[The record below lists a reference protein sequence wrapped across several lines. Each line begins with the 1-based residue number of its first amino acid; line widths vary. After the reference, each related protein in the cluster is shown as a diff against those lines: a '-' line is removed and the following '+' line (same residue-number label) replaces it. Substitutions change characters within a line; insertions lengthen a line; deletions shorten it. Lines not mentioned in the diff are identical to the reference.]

1 MRILRN
7 TYLAFSTH
15 PLYWALI
22 LCSPAFIFLHPLYS
36 ADSTATTYLAYLGL
50 GLTLLSS
57 HLPVQGHL
65 LLIVSM
71 VLYGISVKIN
81 PYLFFALPFFTFA
94 SFRSV
99 ELGSFRSKFDRLTP
113 FIFTSIAFLG
123 LVLGAEL
130 PDYSL
135 GFFSRS
141 LHFYAGFFI
150 LLLLALAP
158 LFFIRIKLQQW
169 VLFGAGFLSIFS
181 LVGFGMD
188 WGYCLHLF
196 ACLLFITLIGSP
208 QLVTFKPSI
217 SRASLLVIALYA
229 LLWNIPSPF
238 VGMPGLGIYGTL
250 YRVYPRLEMQDPLRH
265 PFWREAA
272 ERYDNVQLGIDRNG
286 LPPDTPKLEFL
297 LKRTGVKNIQL
308 LTAPNAGLV
317 TQPPN
322 SQTFYVLDDWS
333 FSPSL
338 RLSPD
343 VSLDLLA
350 RIDGYLVYAPGWKV
364 CKACREIA
372 KDLQIDSLP
381 AQINLNK
388 AISFSKGGQGVELLG
403 RGWSQP
409 ESWGVWSDGVLA
421 TIVIPNPAQAP
432 KKLLIDLRAFV
443 SPANPF
449 QDIAISVNDQLLRE
463 YKLDKAEG
471 NLLALELP
479 ASNADFYK
487 IAFQLKTP
495 ARPFDL
501 GFNKDKRLLGIGL
514 ISAKFE

>member
-15 PLYWALI
+15 PLYWGLI
-22 LCSPAFIFLHPLYS
+22 LCSPAFIFIHPVYS
-36 ADSTATTYLAYLGL
+36 ADWIATTYLAYLGL
-50 GLTLLSS
+50 VLALLSS
-57 HLPVQGHL
+57 HFPNQGYP

-71 VLYGISVKIN
+71 VLYAISVKIN

-94 SFRSV
+94 SHRGV
-99 ELGSFRSKFDRLTP
+99 ELGSFRSKFDRLPP
-113 FIFTSIAFLG
+113 FIFISIAFLS
-123 LVLGAEL
+123 LILGADL
-130 PDYSL
+130 PAYNL

-141 LHFYAGFFI
+141 IQFYAGFLI
-150 LLLLALAP
+150 LLLLVLAP
-158 LFFIRIKLQQW
+158 LFFIRIKLRQW
-169 VLFGAGFLSIFS
+169 LLFGTDFLSIFS
-181 LVGFGMD
+181 LVGFGLD

-196 ACLLFITLIGSP
+196 GCLLFITLIGSP
-208 QLVTFKPSI
+208 QSVAFKPNI
-217 SRASLLVIALYA
+217 SKVSLLVVALYA

-272 ERYDNVQLGIDRNG
+272 ERYDNVQLGIYRNG
-286 LPPDTPKLEFL
+286 MPPDTPKLEFL

-308 LTAPNAGLV
+308 LTAPNAGIV

-338 RLSPD
+338 KLSPD
-343 VSLDLLA
+343 TSVDLLA

-364 CKACREIA
+364 CKPCREIA

-381 AQINLNK
+381 AKVNLNK
-388 AISFSKGGQGVELLG
+388 AISFGKGGEGVEWLG
-403 RGWSQP
+403 NGWSQP
-409 ESWGVWSDGVLA
+409 ESWGVWSDGGLA
-421 TIVIPNPAQAP
+421 TIFIPKPAQVP
-432 KKLLIDLRAFV
+432 KKLLVDLRVFI
-443 SPANPF
+443 SPANPL

-471 NLLALELP
+471 NLLAVELA
-479 ASNADFYK
+479 ASNDDFYK
-487 IAFQLKTP
+487 IAFHLKTP